1 MTYPTRGPARSI
13 RSARRKSET
22 PVQDCPRCGMSMG
35 AIAGS
40 KTAICS
46 NCGYKEPCC

>member
-1 MTYPTRGPARSI
+1 MTYRPLNAVRPN
-13 RSARRKSET
+13 RSAQRKSQT
-22 PVQDCPRCGMSMG
+22 PVQDCPRCGMSMN

-40 KTAICS
+40 KMAICG

>member
-1 MTYPTRGPARSI
+1 MTHRPRGAAKSI
-13 RSARRKSET
+13 RSAQRKSET
-22 PVQDCPRCGMSMG
+22 PVQDCPRCGMSMV

-40 KTAICS
+40 KLAVCG